1 MDAVEKVE
9 YKGYVIEIIQDD
21 DGINPRSEWDNLATM
36 ICFHNRY
43 TLGDKHDYRNS
54 QEMLRSMAIEADPYL
69 QDRIEYWEEGN
80 GQRQLMNKFD
90 WKEVDAKTDD
100 IINKLI
106 QSAIDKHYITLP
118 LYLYDHSGITMS
130 TSPFSCPWDSGQV
143 GIIYISKKK
152 ALEEYSWKQLTKSNR
167 AKIISYLVSEVE
179 CYDQYLTG
187 DVYGFH
193 VHKLDEDGEIEDDSD
208 ILDSCWGFFGHD
220 WEENG
225 LFEHAKPS
233 IDWHI
238 KEMAEAERHYR
249 NCWAL

>member
-1 MDAVEKVE
+1 MDAIEKVE

-43 TLGDKHDYRNS
+43 TLGDKHTYRNP
-54 QEMLRSMAIEADPYL
+54 QEMLRDLAIEADPYL
-69 QDRIEYWEEGN
+69 QDRIEYWEDGK
-80 GQRQLMNKFD
+80 GWAQLQNKHPNTCGEMSD
-90 WKEVDAKTDD
+90 QK
-100 IINKLI
+100 INKAI
-106 QSAIDKHYITLP
+106 QSAIDKHFIILP

-143 GIIYISKKK
+143 GIIYISNKK
-152 ALEEYSWKQLTKSNR
+152 ALAEYGFKRLTKANR
-167 AKIISYLVSEVE
+167 AKIISYMVNEVE

-187 DVYGFH
+187 DIYGFH
-193 VHKLDEDGEIEDDSD
+193 VHKLDEDGEIEDDHD
-208 ILDSCWGFFGHD
+208 ILDSCWGFFGHN

-225 LFEHAKPS
+225 LLEHAKPS

-238 KEMAEAERHYR
+238 KEMAEAEEHYR